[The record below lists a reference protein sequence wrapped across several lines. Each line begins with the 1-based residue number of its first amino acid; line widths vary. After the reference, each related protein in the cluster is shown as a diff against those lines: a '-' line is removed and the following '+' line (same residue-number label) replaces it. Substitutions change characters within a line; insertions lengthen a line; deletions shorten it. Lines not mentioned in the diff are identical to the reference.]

1 MKRKIFTKLLVV
13 PSTLCFFMFLIFWNQ
28 MSGNQGTLQAMNSI
42 YLDRVIPLQQLKKI
56 SDAFAIDI
64 VDAFNKWNIGDISQP
79 MLASSVLKA
88 KENVAD
94 TWMQYS
100 STTLTAEEKVIA
112 NQLSGEIQAIKQELM
127 TLLQD
132 TQNHPD
138 TADQIVQKV
147 YALIDP
153 ISMHIDGLIRI
164 QLSTSQKIYQAS
176 QAQYESDIQIAI
188 FLFILACILGFM
200 ISFWII
206 RKELRVLPEI
216 TKAIQK
222 MSDGDFSPNQISTA
236 NNELDFITASLQTLQ
251 RSIVTII
258 QASDNILGQLTAN
271 QSQISEVI
279 HGNSVNAQR
288 ELSEVE
294 QVAAAATELSST
306 ASDVAQNAQLADSA
320 TGTAITIIADSTST
334 LQRSDHIAERV
345 GSTITES
352 ATIINELK
360 LHSDNISSVVEVIN
374 SISDQTNLLALN
386 AAIEAARA
394 GDQGRGFAV
403 VAEEVRALAAKTQ
416 QSTIHIQQIISQLQE
431 QSKRADDHMKLNTE
445 LVAESQANTQALSH
459 AFQAISEQVS
469 QISDINTLVATASE
483 EQSSVTK
490 DISQRLEAISQI
502 VQQNTSNANQTML
515 ANDEILALTQH
526 LKKEMSFFKV
536 VQHP

>member
-1 MKRKIFTKLLVV
+1 
-13 PSTLCFFMFLIFWNQ
+13 MFLIFWNQ
-28 MSGNQGTLQAMNSI
+28 MSGNQSTLQAMNSI
-42 YLDRVIPLQQLKKI
+42 YLDRVIPLQQLKTI
-56 SDAFAIDI
+56 SDAFAIEV
-64 VDAFNKWNIGDISQP
+64 VDAFNKWNIGGLNQSR
-79 MLASSVLKA
+79 LEASVLNA
-88 KENVAD
+88 KDKVAD
-94 TWMQYS
+94 TWTQYS
-100 STTLTAEEKVIA
+100 STTLTAEETVIA
-112 NQLSGEIQAIKQELM
+112 NQLSMEIQVIKKDLV
-127 TLLQD
+127 TLLQEAR
-132 TQNHPD
+132 NNPE

-147 YALIDP
+147 YDLIDP
-153 ISMHIDGLIRI
+153 ISMHIDGLIQI

-176 QAQYESDIQIAI
+176 QKQYDSDIQLAI
-188 FLFILACILGFM
+188 SLLIVACILGFM

-216 TKAIQK
+216 TRAIQK
-222 MSDGDFSPNQISTA
+222 MSDGDFTPNQIAAA
-236 NNELDFITASLQTLQ
+236 NNELDLITESLHTLQ

-258 QASDNILGQLTAN
+258 QSSENILGQLGAN

-320 TGTAITIIADSTST
+320 TGTAISIITDSTST

-352 ATIINELK
+352 ATIINDLK

-394 GDQGRGFAV
+394 GEQGRGFAV

-445 LVAESQANTQALSH
+445 LVAESQTNTQALSH

-515 ANDEILALTQH
+515 ANDDILALTQN
-526 LKKEMSFFKV
+526 LRKEMSFFKIV
-536 VQHP
+536 EQT

>member
-1 MKRKIFTKLLVV
+1 
-13 PSTLCFFMFLIFWNQ
+13 MFLIFWNQ

>member
-13 PSTLCFFMFLIFWNQ
+13 PSTLCVFMFLIFWNQ
-28 MSGNQGTLQAMNSI
+28 MSGNQSTLQAMNSI
-42 YLDRVIPLQQLKKI
+42 YLDRVIPLQQLKTI
-56 SDAFAIDI
+56 SDAFAIEV
-64 VDAFNKWNIGDISQP
+64 VDAFNKWNIGGLNQSG
-79 MLASSVLKA
+79 LEASVLNA
-88 KENVAD
+88 KDKVAD
-94 TWMQYS
+94 TWTQYS
-100 STTLTAEEKVIA
+100 STTLTAEETVIA
-112 NQLSGEIQAIKQELM
+112 NQLSMEIQVIKKDLV
-127 TLLQD
+127 TLLQEAR
-132 TQNHPD
+132 NNPE

-147 YALIDP
+147 YDLIDP
-153 ISMHIDGLIRI
+153 ISMHIDGLIQI

-176 QAQYESDIQIAI
+176 QKQYDSDIQLAI
-188 FLFILACILGFM
+188 SLLIVACILGFM

-216 TKAIQK
+216 TRAIQK
-222 MSDGDFSPNQISTA
+222 MSDGDFTPNQIAAA
-236 NNELDFITASLQTLQ
+236 NNELDLITESLHTLQ

-258 QASDNILGQLTAN
+258 QSSENILGQLGAN

-320 TGTAITIIADSTST
+320 TGTAISIITDSTST

-352 ATIINELK
+352 ATIINDLK

-394 GDQGRGFAV
+394 GEQGRGFAV

-445 LVAESQANTQALSH
+445 LVAESQTNTQALSH

-515 ANDEILALTQH
+515 ANDDILALTQN
-526 LKKEMSFFKV
+526 LRKEMSFFKIV
-536 VQHP
+536 EQS